1 MKMISKKITSL
12 FFYNFIPHIVV
23 GNILVEK
30 FFTQVV
36 NAVLKSGALVNNKR
50 FNLIKLIED
59 QDIYI
64 LCILIQYKSIVIKIN
79 N

>member
-1 MKMISKKITSL
+1 M

-36 NAVLKSGALVNNKR
+36 NAVLKGGALVNNKR

-64 LCILIQYKSIVIKIN
+64 LCILIQYKSIVLKIN

>member
-1 MKMISKKITSL
+1 M

>member
-1 MKMISKKITSL
+1 L

-36 NAVLKSGALVNNKR
+36 NAVLKGGALVNNKR

-64 LCILIQYKSIVIKIN
+64 LCILIQYKSIVLKIN

>member
-36 NAVLKSGALVNNKR
+36 NAVLKSGA
-50 FNLIKLIED
+50 
-59 QDIYI
+59 
-64 LCILIQYKSIVIKIN
+64 
-79 N
+79 

>member
-1 MKMISKKITSL
+1 M

-36 NAVLKSGALVNNKR
+36 NAVLKGGALVNNKR

>member
-1 MKMISKKITSL
+1 M
-12 FFYNFIPHIVV
+12 FFYNFILHIVV

-64 LCILIQYKSIVIKIN
+64 LCILIQYESIVIKIN

>member
-1 MKMISKKITSL
+1 M

-23 GNILVEK
+23 GNILVDK